1 MTLTKRIAT
10 PRPTAVLLTGGQ
22 KAFGLLPLA
31 MIAAEAASASAAT
44 APSCLGVPGTTAVIV
59 PAGTKA
65 PYSFSPSKP
74 VVIDLRAVTI
84 RVNPPYRDGIVIN
97 NAPGGTCISGG
108 EVVGQQSRDLGWDD
122 VKHGGAGRDD
132 HDGIHWSHPSPGLVT
147 VENSHIVNVE
157 DAIGP
162 PKGAATDIGAS
173 LLVRG
178 VHAEYIRDDFLEND
192 ACLPGEVADVLV
204 DGTHM
209 FVSERPSG
217 SAQCVADR
225 PKDLHIHDS
234 VVWLSCQ
241 PDMRGSKNKSS
252 CPDPPGGLRQ
262 SAGEVFKWRAG
273 SGRVLMER
281 VVVRIDGTPVGG
293 AGSMAWPAGTYQ
305 SVTVV
310 WLGPGPYPAPVPP
323 GVTVTTSLALWL
335 NARAAW
341 LQRHQ
346 GTGGTSGSG
355 GSGGG
360 SGCDTTTTS
369 SSATVQSSSGGS
381 AGNVGTSASSGQSSA
396 GVVGASVGTGSGDT
410 GSTTVSGC
418 SGDGST
424 DQSSDTIGTFAG
436 GGSYGS
442 TSGQKGT
449 QASSQGSGSGNAS
462 FSLDPRAFRPDTDA
476 DADAPPEESDCDTGG
491 TRLLKPDAN
500 RADGTRDRKADAPSG
515 GSAEEGL
522 EGDAEQAVAAPAPRA
537 ACGQV
542 AGRPPDPAKARPVP
556 LRLPM

>member
-10 PRPTAVLLTGGQ
+10 PRPTAVLLTGGR

-31 MIAAEAASASAAT
+31 MVAAEAASASAAT
-44 APSCLGVPGTTAVIV
+44 APSCLGVPGATAVIV

-65 PYSFSPSKP
+65 PYSLSPSKP
-74 VVIDLRAVTI
+74 VVVDLRAVTLT
-84 RVNPPYRDGIVIN
+84 VNPPDGDGIAID

-108 EVVGQQSRDLGWDD
+108 EVVGQQSRDLGWDG
-122 VKHGGAGRDD
+122 VKHGGAGQYD

-147 VENSHIVNVE
+147 VENSHVVNVE

-162 PKGAATDIGAS
+162 PKSPSTDIGAG

-178 VHAEYIRDDFLEND
+178 IHAEYIRDDFLEND

-209 FVSERPSG
+209 FVSERPSR

-252 CPDPPGGLRQ
+252 CPNTPGGLRQ

-273 SGRVLMER
+273 SGRVRMER

-293 AGSMAWPAGTYQ
+293 AGSMAWSAGTYRD
-305 SVTVV
+305 VTVI
-310 WLGPGPYPAPVPP
+310 WTGEGAYPAPVPP

-341 LQRHQ
+341 LQRQQ

-355 GSGGG
+355 GSGGGSGNGSGGSGNGSNGSSSSGSG

-369 SSATVQSSSGGS
+369 SSATVQSSGGGS
-381 AGNVGTSASSGQSSA
+381 AGNVGGSASSGQSSVG
-396 GVVGASVGTGSGDT
+396 GVSASVGTGSGDT
-410 GSTTVSGC
+410 GSTTASGC
-418 SGDGST
+418 SGGGST
-424 DQSSDTIGTFAG
+424 DQSSDTIDTFAG
-436 GGSYGS
+436 GGSYG
-442 TSGQKGT
+442 
-449 QASSQGSGSGNAS
+449 
-462 FSLDPRAFRPDTDA
+462 
-476 DADAPPEESDCDTGG
+476 
-491 TRLLKPDAN
+491 
-500 RADGTRDRKADAPSG
+500 
-515 GSAEEGL
+515 
-522 EGDAEQAVAAPAPRA
+522 
-537 ACGQV
+537 
-542 AGRPPDPAKARPVP
+542 
-556 LRLPM
+556 

>member
-10 PRPTAVLLTGGQ
+10 PRPTAVLLTGGR

-31 MIAAEAASASAAT
+31 MVAAEAASASAAT
-44 APSCLGVPGTTAVIV
+44 APSCLGVPGATAVIV

-65 PYSFSPSKP
+65 PYSLSPSKP
-74 VVIDLRAVTI
+74 VVVDLRAVTLT
-84 RVNPPYRDGIVIN
+84 VNPPDGDGIAVN

-122 VKHGGAGRDD
+122 VKHGGGGRDD

-157 DAIGP
+157 DAMGP
-162 PKGAATDIGAS
+162 PKNPSTDVGAG

-217 SAQCVADR
+217 NAQCIADR

-234 VVWLSCQ
+234 VIQISCM
-241 PDMRGSKNKSS
+241 PDTRTGSENKSS
-252 CPDPPGGLRQ
+252 CPNTSGGLRQ
-262 SAGEVFKWRAG
+262 SAGEVFKWRTG
-273 SGRVLMER
+273 SGRVQMEQ
-281 VVVRIDGTPVGG
+281 VVIRIDGTPVHGV
-293 AGSMAWPAGTYQ
+293 GSMAWPAGTYQ
-305 SVTVV
+305 SVTIV

-341 LQRHQ
+341 LQRHR
-346 GTGGTSGSG
+346 GTGGPSGSG
-355 GSGGG
+355 GSGGGSGNGSGGSGNGSNGSSSSGSG

-369 SSATVQSSSGGS
+369 SSATGQSSSGGS
-381 AGNVGTSASSGQSSA
+381 AGNVGTSASRGQSSA
-396 GVVGASVGTGSGDT
+396 GVVRASVGTGSGDT
-410 GSTTVSGC
+410 GSTTMSGC

-476 DADAPPEESDCDTGG
+476 DADAPPE
-491 TRLLKPDAN
+491 
-500 RADGTRDRKADAPSG
+500 
-515 GSAEEGL
+515 
-522 EGDAEQAVAAPAPRA
+522 
-537 ACGQV
+537 
-542 AGRPPDPAKARPVP
+542 
-556 LRLPM
+556 